1 MNNWKNKSELV
12 FGKAENVKGKDNQND
27 IYYKQFKDLIMV
39 ELEHTTDK
47 DKAIINVIDKLPEIS
62 HRKYLRRWMTQEG
75 KTDEFIN
82 RFKNEME

>member
-1 MNNWKNKSELV
+1 MNNWKNKSDLV
-12 FGKAENVKGKDNQND
+12 FGRAENIKGKNSQND
-27 IYYKQFKDLIMV
+27 IYYKQFKDLVMA

-47 DKAIINVIDKLPEIS
+47 DKAIINVIDKLPEIK
-62 HRKYLRRWMTQEG
+62 HRKYLQRWLTQEG